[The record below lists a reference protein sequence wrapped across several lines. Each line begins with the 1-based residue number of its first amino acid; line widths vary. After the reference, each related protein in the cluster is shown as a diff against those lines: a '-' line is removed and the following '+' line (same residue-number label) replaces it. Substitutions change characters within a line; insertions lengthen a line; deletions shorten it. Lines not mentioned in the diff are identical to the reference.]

1 MQVIVRTA
9 GTSVWFPNVITQTL
23 KCQVIQSVYLKRGGT
38 RDVYGL
44 WTIDVVDTR
53 RHRRTARVIIND
65 FTRSIA
71 TSPRRSRK
79 WAGPMVLD
87 WHQRDRT
94 CDHNKG
100 HPAQAHAHTHCCHLP
115 ACTLYGNNPN
125 AHCDIVKES
134 ARELW
139 NATTGLV
146 VADGCG
152 AFHWRTWSVARCLW
166 LCASAIVC
174 VSQEIRSV
182 KLNSFY
188 WQLIEYTKKK
198 QDRGREQKRVER
210 NPRRFSNGI

>member
-1 MQVIVRTA
+1 M
-9 GTSVWFPNVITQTL
+9 TSLDRLPPLITNY
-23 KCQVIQSVYLKRGGT
+23 VHEGAESGR
-38 RDVYGL
+38 GL
-44 WTIDVVDTR
+44 WYLIDTSATGHVTTTKDTLLK
-53 RHRRTARVIIND
+53 HMHI
-65 FTRSIA
+65 
-71 TSPRRSRK
+71 
-79 WAGPMVLD
+79 
-87 WHQRDRT
+87 
-94 CDHNKG
+94 
-100 HPAQAHAHTHCCHLP
+100 HCCHLP

-198 QDRGREQKRVER
+198 QDRGREQKRVKR
-210 NPRRFSNGI
+210 IPRQFSNGI